1 MDITLIEGC
10 EKLAVQIVQVM
21 AENVQHLSKL
31 SQLVCQNFSLYLSK
45 KIQKYLTYGAI
56 CDHNTERVIVDE
68 YIIKI
73 ISINRQD
80 IIQTDF

>member
-21 AENVQHLSKL
+21 SENRQHLSKL
-31 SQLVCQNFSLYLSK
+31 SQLVCQNFSLVK

-56 CDHNTERVIVDE
+56 WDHNTERVIVDE
-68 YIIKI
+68 YII
-73 ISINRQD
+73 
-80 IIQTDF
+80 

>member
-21 AENVQHLSKL
+21 SENRQHLSKL
-31 SQLVCQNFSLYLSK
+31 SQLVCQNFSLVK

-56 CDHNTERVIVDE
+56 
-68 YIIKI
+68 
-73 ISINRQD
+73 
-80 IIQTDF
+80 